1 MLDEIQYAGIEKL
14 ESILV
19 VVVGCLAKSI
29 CVPLQLVWWPGLG
42 WLGQRWWRQVRAR
55 AIEEAS

>member
-1 MLDEIQYAGIEKL
+1 MLDETQYAGIEKL

-29 CVPLQLVWWPGLG
+29 CVPLQLVWCLPGLG
-42 WLGQRWWRQVRAR
+42 WLGRWWRQVRAR